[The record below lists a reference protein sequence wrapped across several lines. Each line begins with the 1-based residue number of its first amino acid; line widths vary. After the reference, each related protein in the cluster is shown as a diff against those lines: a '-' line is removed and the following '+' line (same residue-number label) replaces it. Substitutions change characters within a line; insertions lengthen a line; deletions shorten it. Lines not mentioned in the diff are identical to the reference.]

1 MEKWI
6 ITSAISTAVIAVFT
20 VCNFFFNRAILKKDE
35 EFKQQ
40 VKDLYQAI
48 VIATILS
55 GPTSHGE
62 FDKAK
67 NEFKKV
73 YKGKTCIF

>member
-1 MEKWI
+1 MEEWI
-6 ITSAISTAVIAVFT
+6 IVSALSTVVIAIFT
-20 VCNFFFNRAILKKDE
+20 GLNFFFNRAILKKDE

-55 GPTSHGE
+55 GPTSYGQ
-62 FDKAK
+62 FDEA
-67 NEFKKV
+67 KKV
-73 YKGKTCIF
+73 FEKLYKGKIKIF